1 MTKWEYMTAPVLV
14 HATKQIL
21 DNFGQDGWELVQVV
35 PGPGGGENVV
45 AYFKRADPV
54 STPEER
60 LAAMGLDVPD
70 VAKPVAVY
78 IPALRSGNHVY
89 TSGQLPMRDGELI
102 LTGKV
107 GADVTPEQAVEC
119 ARQCALNAIA
129 AVRAEVG
136 DLSAVKRVVKVVA
149 FVAST
154 PDFTGQPGVANGAS
168 ELLGEAFGDAGRHTR
183 SAVGVAVLPL
193 DAPVEVELVV
203 EV

>member
-1 MTKWEYMTAPVLV
+1 M
-14 HATKQIL
+14 
-21 DNFGQDGWELVQVV
+21 
-35 PGPGGGENVV
+35 
-45 AYFKRADPV
+45 

-60 LAAMGLDVPD
+60 LAALGLDVPA

-78 IPALRSGNHVY
+78 VPALRSGNHVY

-102 LTGKV
+102 LTGKI
-107 GADVTPEQAVEC
+107 GGDVTPEQGVEC